1 MACDGGGV
9 CGSCFTLSSFSDF
22 FYKYIS
28 FITIFTSSLCWH
40 KCSYGT
46 WNKIACSVILIALS
60 ALLFTTTNNETPQ
73 AGVNSHVETL
83 PVNDRVRSVIVLLAF
98 NRSTYIT
105 DAALEPTCNGETRD
119 ASLYILR
126 ALEKRWTKCISVA
139 GDIVE
144 K

>member
-1 MACDGGGV
+1 M
-9 CGSCFTLSSFSDF
+9 
-22 FYKYIS
+22 
-28 FITIFTSSLCWH
+28 CWH

-46 WNKIACSVILIALS
+46 WNKIACSVILIFYVHVAYTDSPPALR
-60 ALLFTTTNNETPQ
+60 FTTTHNETPQ
-73 AGVNSHVETL
+73 EGVNSHIETL

-105 DAALEPTCNGETRD
+105 DAALEPTCNGATRD